1 MFEKWGLY
9 NMDEK
14 DAVEDESSSIQ
25 LCEAV
30 SKAREACQL
39 RYLVGASPVVYG
51 IPVSLKK

>member
-14 DAVEDESSSIQ
+14 DAVEDESSSNQ